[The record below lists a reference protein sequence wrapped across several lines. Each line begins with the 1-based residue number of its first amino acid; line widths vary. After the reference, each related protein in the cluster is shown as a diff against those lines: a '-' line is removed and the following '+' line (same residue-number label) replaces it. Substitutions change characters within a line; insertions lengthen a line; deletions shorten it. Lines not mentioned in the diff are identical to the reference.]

1 MISRILPS
9 TAAWAEYFSP
19 LKVWAFTI
27 VPAANARR
35 AQHHIP
41 RDGVG
46 ENAAAPEVGVDVQET
61 ADDAQEAGRGQAFGI
76 VGLFSDHF
84 MLRRSCKIL

>member
-46 ENAAAPEVGVDVQET
+46 ENAAAPEVGVDIQKA
-61 ADDAQEAGRGQAFGI
+61 ADDAQKAGRGQTFGV
-76 VGLFSDHF
+76 VGLFTHSF
-84 MLRRSCKIL
+84 ALRAGVG